1 MTFIKR
7 IDRKVRRSDSRPIQ
21 RDTDLVNDVVTQM
34 MGTESAWLKTPSRLG
49 MPEKRWRWSDLLVD
63 ARSRYRRRAKGS

>member
-49 MPEKRWRWSDLLVD
+49 MPGKKMAMERFACRCAEPV
-63 ARSRYRRRAKGS
+63 